1 MMAACVRNRYVPR
14 SVHEGALDPRRRR
27 FEQLCQPL
35 RADVYRFA
43 FWLSRNPTVAEDVVQ
58 ETLLRAWRSIDS
70 LTDDGKARPW
80 LLTIARREHARLYE
94 RKRLETVDVADLE
107 AAEDPALGRR
117 DDGDDDVADVRAA
130 IMALPDDYREPL
142 VLQVLMGYSTDE
154 IATHLGLS
162 NGAVLTRL
170 CRARQKLR
178 LVVLGAT
185 REGST

>member
-1 MMAACVRNRYVPR
+1 
-14 SVHEGALDPRRRR
+14 LDPRRRR

-94 RKRLETVDVADLE
+94 RKRLETVDLAELE
-107 AAEDPALGRR
+107 AAEDPALGRH
-117 DDGDDDVADVRAA
+117 DDEDGLADVRAA
-130 IMALPDDYREPL
+130 ILALPGEYREPL
-142 VLQVLMGYSTDE
+142 VLQVLMGFSTDE
-154 IATHLGLS
+154 IAAHLGLN

-178 LVVLGAT
+178 VAVLGAA